1 VTSWDVC
8 VLGGGP
14 AGATVAAR
22 LAGVGHRVVVVEQ
35 RAFPRPHVGE
45 SLSPAAWP
53 VLDAAGV
60 PRDAVRTTGVR
71 VRTAGVRWRTDD
83 EEHLPLGDG
92 LTVDRGAFDALL
104 LDVARTTGAVVRAP
118 VRAGRP
124 VRIAGGWRVPTP
136 HGPVD
141 ARFLADATGRRRVL
155 GGRRVSTSP
164 RTLAVHARWTADWPD
179 DGPQT
184 RIAALADGW
193 LWAAALPGGD
203 VRVMALTDPEP
214 LVAED
219 AGHLLR
225 RFVAAVPGVVP
236 VPDKVA
242 VQVCDATSYAA
253 DPVVDVDL
261 VRVGEAAFAID
272 PLSSCGVQTALQSG
286 LAAAATAHALLADGD
301 RAAALEYYGDLV
313 KAGAELHARTASALY
328 AEHGRHAGEAFW
340 QRRSVATVPRA
351 PSPPLPDLLPR
362 RMRLAPGA
370 AVRPTACL
378 IEQTVGRRPALH
390 APGLDRPV
398 AFLDGRPVGPL
409 LEELRRASTLAAA
422 VERWDRHWPGRGLS
436 FAQWL
441 HRHDLL
447 EIAEP

>member
-1 VTSWDVC
+1 
-8 VLGGGP
+8 
-14 AGATVAAR
+14 
-22 LAGVGHRVVVVEQ
+22 
-35 RAFPRPHVGE
+35 
-45 SLSPAAWP
+45 
-53 VLDAAGV
+53 
-60 PRDAVRTTGVR
+60 
-71 VRTAGVRWRTDD
+71 
-83 EEHLPLGDG
+83 
-92 LTVDRGAFDALL
+92 
-104 LDVARTTGAVVRAP
+104 
-118 VRAGRP
+118 
-124 VRIAGGWRVPTP
+124 
-136 HGPVD
+136 
-141 ARFLADATGRRRVL
+141 
-155 GGRRVSTSP
+155 
-164 RTLAVHARWTADWPD
+164 
-179 DGPQT
+179 
-184 RIAALADGW
+184 
-193 LWAAALPGGD
+193 
-203 VRVMALTDPEP
+203 
-214 LVAED
+214 
-219 AGHLLR
+219 
-225 RFVAAVPGVVP
+225 
-236 VPDKVA
+236 
-242 VQVCDATSYAA
+242 
-253 DPVVDVDL
+253 
-261 VRVGEAAFAID
+261 VGEAAFAID

-286 LAAAATAHALLADGD
+286 LAAAATTHALLADGD

-362 RMRLAPGA
+362 RTRLAPGA